1 MARSR
6 LGPPRVAVLVVLAGI
21 SIGGCSSGSNS
32 APQHPTPSAFTA
44 KDVSCD
50 HDEASA
56 DAEDTIE
63 RVGGLVTDDYVVR
76 FSESTRLGVVALV
89 DGDTK
94 KAFDGLVDT
103 YGVAVVAK
111 AKDDGQTR
119 VNDFQQVRDLV
130 ASICD

>member
-6 LGPPRVAVLVVLAGI
+6 LGPTRVAVLVALGCV
-21 SIGGCSSGSNS
+21 SIGGSSGSDS
-32 APQHPTPSAFTA
+32 APEHPTPSAFTA

-50 HDEASA
+50 HDQASA

-89 DGDTK
+89 DGDTT

-111 AKDDGQTR
+111 VRDDSRTR
-119 VNDFQQVRDLV
+119 VDDFKQVRDLV